1 LSKILFDSITPM
13 HINDFRKERKLKKIV
28 SLIILCLATGL
39 FAQSRLEI
47 NIFNHP
53 QFEYE
58 EINFV
63 DFMFKNI
70 KADSVSQ
77 INILSGKIL
86 SKPQNDSLTV
96 SFLNRINPDIACPT
110 DYYFQNTDDN
120 FNLLSSNVSSD
131 SIFFM
136 DSIVVPADSFKVG
149 FLAINSPDN
158 FVKHGKPD
166 HINFDY
172 DMFDITRQKAKQLAQ
187 KCDVVVL
194 LSNMGKYVDR
204 SMIAETEVDF
214 VLSFDYQKKRNETFK
229 SGQKF
234 YSIIT
239 QKGKYGKL
247 VLDYRHGKLNT
258 DWQQI
263 EIKKN

>member
-1 LSKILFDSITPM
+1 
-13 HINDFRKERKLKKIV
+13 LKKIL
-28 SLIILCLATGL
+28 SLLLLSMFAGL

-47 NIFNHP
+47 NIFNEP
-53 QFEYE
+53 QFKYE

-63 DFMFKNI
+63 DFMFKNN
-70 KADSVSQ
+70 KAVSVAQ

-86 SKPQNDSLTV
+86 SKPQKDSLTV
-96 SFLNRINPDIACPT
+96 SFLNRIKPDIACPA
-110 DYYFQNTDDN
+110 DYYYKNTDDN

-131 SIFFM
+131 SVFFM
-136 DSIVVPADSFKVG
+136 NTIVVPADSFKVG

-158 FVKHGKPD
+158 FVKHGKPE

-172 DMFDITRQKAKQLAQ
+172 SMFEITKQVSKQLAQ
-187 KCDVVVL
+187 KCDVVIL
-194 LSNMGKYVDR
+194 LSNMGKYVDK
-204 SMIAETEVDF
+204 SMIEGTAVDF

-234 YSIIT
+234 YSIISK
-239 QKGKYGKL
+239 KGKYGKL
-247 VLDYRHGKLNT
+247 ILDYRHGKLNS

-263 EIKKN
+263 EIKRN

>member
-1 LSKILFDSITPM
+1 M
-13 HINDFRKERKLKKIV
+13 KKIV
-28 SLIILCLATGL
+28 TLILLSIAVGL

-47 NIFNHP
+47 NIFNEP
-53 QFEYE
+53 QFKYE

-77 INILSGKIL
+77 VNILSGKVL

-96 SFLNRINPDIACPT
+96 SFLNRIKPDIACPT
-110 DYYFQNTDDN
+110 DYYYQNTDDN
-120 FNLLSSNVSSD
+120 FNLLSSNVASD

-136 DSIVVPADSFKVG
+136 DSVIVPADSFKVG

-158 FVKHGKPD
+158 FVKNGKPE
-166 HINFDY
+166 HINLDY
-172 DMFDITRQKAKQLAQ
+172 DMFDITREKSRQLAQ
-187 KCDVVVL
+187 KCDVVIL
-194 LSNMGKYVDR
+194 LSNMGKFVDK
-204 SMIAETEVDF
+204 SMIAGTEVDF

-234 YSIIT
+234 YSILSR
-239 QKGKYGKL
+239 KGKYGKL
-247 VLDYRHGKLNT
+247 VLDYRHGKLSS

-263 EIKKN
+263 EIKRN

>member
-1 LSKILFDSITPM
+1 M
-13 HINDFRKERKLKKIV
+13 KKIM
-28 SLIILCLATGL
+28 SLILLSLVAGL

-47 NIFNHP
+47 NIFNDP
-53 QFEYE
+53 QFKYE

-86 SKPQNDSLTV
+86 AKPQKDSLTV
-96 SFLNRINPDIACPT
+96 SFLNRIKPDIACPT
-110 DYYFQNTDDN
+110 DYYFENTDDN
-120 FNLLSSNVSSD
+120 FNLLSSNVNSD

-136 DSIVVPADSFKVG
+136 DTIVVPADSFKVG
-149 FLAINSPDN
+149 FLAINSPDE

-166 HINFDY
+166 HIKFDY
-172 DMFDITRQKAKQLAQ
+172 AMFEITRQKAKQLIQ
-187 KCDVVVL
+187 KCDVIIL
-194 LSNMGKYVDR
+194 LSNMGKYADK
-204 SMIAETEVDF
+204 SMIEGTEIDF

-234 YSIIT
+234 YSIIS
-239 QKGKYGKL
+239 KDGKYGKL
-247 VLDYRHGKLNT
+247 VLDYRHGKISS

-263 EIKKN
+263 KIQKN

>member
-1 LSKILFDSITPM
+1 
-13 HINDFRKERKLKKIV
+13 LKKTL
-28 SLIILCLATGL
+28 SLILLSLAVGL

-47 NIFNHP
+47 NIFNDP
-53 QFEYE
+53 QFKYE
-58 EINFV
+58 EVNFV

-96 SFLNRINPDIACPT
+96 SFLNRIKPDIACPT
-110 DYYFQNTDDN
+110 DYYFTKTDEN

-131 SIFFM
+131 SVFFM

-149 FLAINSPDN
+149 FFAINSPDE
-158 FVKHGKPD
+158 FVKHGRPG

-172 DMFDITRQKAKQLAQ
+172 AMFEITKQKAKQLSQ

-194 LSNMGKYVDR
+194 LSNMGKFVDK
-204 SMIAETEVDF
+204 SMIAGTEVDF

-234 YSIIT
+234 YSIIS
-239 QKGKYGKL
+239 KMGKYGKL
-247 VLDYRHGKLNT
+247 VLDYRHGKLSS

-263 EIKKN
+263 EIQKN